1 MEEKTMVKT
10 QEEDLELE
18 NLKFSH
24 KKEELLLK
32 EELAQKEH
40 IRKIE
45 RLNLQLEI
53 AKATGK
59 IMIEADE
66 NGSE

>member
-1 MEEKTMVKT
+1 MVKT

>member
-1 MEEKTMVKT
+1 MEKKTMVKT